1 MLSNNQLIR
10 FSCARRMQRAAL
22 LVISVAVGAGSLL
35 YGQTVALPSDC
46 DVRTNADICARQLY
60 LLVSKS
66 FLQDRDI
73 QKASNGFLRVTQ
85 LSPDYA
91 AAWFNLAVI
100 AEKTH
105 DWPNA
110 EARFERYLALS
121 PKGPEAK
128 RAEQE
133 LQTLKPYLT
142 GRVTP
147 AEAMQAEYDASI
159 QRARLLL
166 NSQFYRETVSEASH
180 AQGIDDSRWEAYAVV
195 ALVMY
200 KQHKDADGRRFADLA
215 IQRSPSDKKE
225 TLAKILVSV
234 P

>member
-1 MLSNNQLIR
+1 MLSNDRLRRMNL
-10 FSCARRMQRAAL
+10 ARRTHLVAL
-22 LVISVAVGAGSLL
+22 ALIFFAVAAGSLL

-46 DVRTNADICARQLY
+46 DVRTNAKICARQLY
-60 LLVSKS
+60 LLVSKG

-73 QKASNGFLRVTQ
+73 QKASAGFLQVTQ
-85 LSPDYA
+85 LAPDYA

-100 AEKTH
+100 AEQTH

-110 EARFERYLALS
+110 KARFERYLALA
-121 PKGPEAK
+121 PGGPEAK
-128 RAEQE
+128 RSEQE
-133 LQTLKPYLT
+133 LQTLKPYLI
-142 GRVTP
+142 GQVTP
-147 AEAMQAEYDASI
+147 AKAMQAEYDASI

-166 NSQFYRETVSEASH
+166 NSQLYREAVSEASH
-180 AQGIDDSRWEAYAVV
+180 AQSIDDSRWEAYAVV

-200 KQHKDADGRRFADLA
+200 RQHKDADGHRFADLA

-225 TLAKILVSV
+225 TLAKVLVSV

>member
-1 MLSNNQLIR
+1 MLSNNRLIR
-10 FSCARRMQRAAL
+10 FSCARRMLRAAL

-35 YGQTVALPSDC
+35 HGQTVALPTDC
-46 DVRTNADICARQLY
+46 NVKTTTDVCARQLY
-60 LLVSKS
+60 LLVSKR

-73 QKASNGFLRVTQ
+73 EKALNGFLRVTQ

-110 EARFERYLALS
+110 EARFERYLALA

-147 AEAMQAEYDASI
+147 AEAMRAEYDASI

-166 NSQFYRETVSEASH
+166 NSQFYREAVSEASH

-200 KQHKDADGRRFADLA
+200 KQHKDADGHRFADLA
-215 IQRSPSDKKE
+215 IKRSPSDKKE
-225 TLAKILVSV
+225 TLAKVLI
-234 P
+234 PIP